1 MLGGKE
7 GNGGPNNATVF
18 RCSASHIIEHWIAL
32 SPLKSE
38 VTPFSYS
45 SFLSGVLGEPGSSA
59 FLFYQKAIIEIS
71 TDSNNS
77 FSSSGNTIDPTE
89 LAIEVGAEDV
99 QVSSD
104 PETGARDSIQLKCE
118 PSQLNAV
125 CGAVREKGL
134 EIASAGVM
142 YLPRS
147 SVSLSVEQFEKAE
160 KMVDLLSD
168 QSDVVAVYS
177 NHELA

>member
-1 MLGGKE
+1 MYIL
-7 GNGGPNNATVF
+7 
-18 RCSASHIIEHWIAL
+18 
-32 SPLKSE
+32 PLF
-38 VTPFSYS
+38 FSLH
-45 SFLSGVLGEPGSSA
+45 LSGVLGEPGSSA
-59 FLFYQKAIIEIS
+59 FMFHQKAIVEIS
-71 TDSNNS
+71 TYS

-134 EIASAGVM
+134 EIASASVM
-142 YLPRS
+142 YLPRL